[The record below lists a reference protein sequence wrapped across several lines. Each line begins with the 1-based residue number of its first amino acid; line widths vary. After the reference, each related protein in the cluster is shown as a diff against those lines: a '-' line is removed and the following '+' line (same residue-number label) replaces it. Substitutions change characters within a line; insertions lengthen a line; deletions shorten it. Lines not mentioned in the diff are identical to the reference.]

1 MYMYQHSRLKTNRLG
16 FFQKFKNFDYILLFC
31 IIILGFISLVTMYST
46 DGGQVLFH
54 TKSHFTKLIVFTI
67 MMLIISFINI
77 KYWFALGYL
86 SYLVVIGLLVGTYLF
101 GITSSGSQRWIN
113 LYFINLQPSE
123 LMKVFIILCLAKYFH
138 RMKLEN
144 VNSIYTILSSLII
157 IMLPMGLVI
166 VQPDLGTSLLIGIS
180 GIAVLWFAGVNHKY
194 FIYTMLGFVIS
205 LPFIIAFLKPYQ
217 KLRVLTFLNP
227 DRDPLG
233 AGYQIIQSKIAVGSG
248 GIFGKGFLK
257 GTQSYLEFLPEK
269 HTDFIFTLFSEEFG
283 FVGSA
288 ILLIIYAIIIYRI
301 VAIGASCRSYFAK
314 IFCYS
319 FGAAIFVFITINM
332 SMVLGLLPIVGS
344 PLPIMSYGGSSML
357 ATMIGFG
364 IVMSARVHNQQLIA

>member
-1 MYMYQHSRLKTNRLG
+1 MYQHTRLTTNRLN
-16 FFQKFKNFDYILLFC
+16 FFQKFKNFDYILLIC
-31 IIILGFISLVTMYST
+31 ILLLGFISLATMYST
-46 DGGQVLFH
+46 DGGEVLFH
-54 TKSHFTKLIVFTI
+54 TKSHFTKLIVFTF

-86 SYLVVIGLLVGTYLF
+86 SYLAVIGLLVATYLF

-123 LMKVFIILCLAKYFH
+123 LMKIVIILCLAKYFH

-144 VNSIYTILSSLII
+144 VNSIYTILTSLII
-157 IMLPMGLVI
+157 IILPMGLVI
-166 VQPDLGTSLLIGIS
+166 VQPDLGTSVLIAIS
-180 GIAVLWFAGVNHKY
+180 GIAVLWFAGINHRY

-288 ILLIIYAIIIYRI
+288 LLLVIYVIIIYRI
-301 VAIGASCRSYFAK
+301 VAIGANCRSYFAK